1 MHAACLI
8 RILQGVIAMLTRDDR
23 RQLWDQLHAG
33 GAQDRL
39 SPFLAAAWA
48 QCASMGVKPDLD
60 ALPCLPPEQFEEAKW
75 NAIRA
80 YGYANRFL
88 FKMLPLVSNPN
99 MGFALFDP
107 KGVLLKLYGAE
118 NIQSWCRAHGIAR
131 NTVWRMETIG
141 ANAVALGLQQYK
153 TMSTVGE
160 EHYCKPLLD
169 VAVHFS
175 PFVTD
180 NEQRPGEYLC
190 HGGMALLLP
199 AEQSSPDYLLL
210 AAAAAYDVSL
220 HMYMGDNLHSMYL
233 PDNRG
238 MFSVNINVTNGKCHI
253 LYHNANIFDTF
264 KIPYE
269 NLYYQKVE
277 QLLDPLPSNQDFW
290 SILKEGKTVFEKQL
304 TLSVHGRESTYLVTT
319 EPYHQSYLGF
329 KGIRFFI
336 AAPSQISSNVSRR
349 IGNNAMKTFD
359 DIVGDSPQIISALRL
374 ARGIAR
380 SDSNTLLLGESG
392 VGKDIFAQ
400 AIHNASARRDKPFI
414 VLNCA
419 AFPRDLIASELF
431 GYEQGAF
438 TGAKRNG
445 NIGKFEL
452 ANTGTI
458 FLDEIGEMPLDLQ
471 ATLLRV
477 IEQKAFMR
485 LGGSTVIHV
494 DVKIIAATNA
504 DLIHLV
510 EQKKFRADL
519 YYRLSTLRL
528 NIPPLRDRGNDVI
541 LLARHFARVVCHR
554 IQRSVPAELAPD
566 AEQLLLQLPLKGNVR
581 ELQNL
586 IEGVIQLNSDF
597 YIEARHFQEYLGMS
611 PAGEE
616 DSVLPPPPDAP
627 ASTIGTAP
635 PQQSLTREAL
645 EHALLINRFNR
656 TDTARYLGVSRRTLY
671 RWMERYHL

>member
-8 RILQGVIAMLTRDDR
+8 RILQGVIAMLTQDDR

-99 MGFALFDP
+99 MGFALFNP

-519 YYRLSTLRL
+519 YYRLSTLR
-528 NIPPLRDRGNDVI
+528 
-541 LLARHFARVVCHR
+541 
-554 IQRSVPAELAPD
+554 
-566 AEQLLLQLPLKGNVR
+566 
-581 ELQNL
+581 
-586 IEGVIQLNSDF
+586 
-597 YIEARHFQEYLGMS
+597 
-611 PAGEE
+611 
-616 DSVLPPPPDAP
+616 
-627 ASTIGTAP
+627 
-635 PQQSLTREAL
+635 
-645 EHALLINRFNR
+645 
-656 TDTARYLGVSRRTLY
+656 
-671 RWMERYHL
+671 